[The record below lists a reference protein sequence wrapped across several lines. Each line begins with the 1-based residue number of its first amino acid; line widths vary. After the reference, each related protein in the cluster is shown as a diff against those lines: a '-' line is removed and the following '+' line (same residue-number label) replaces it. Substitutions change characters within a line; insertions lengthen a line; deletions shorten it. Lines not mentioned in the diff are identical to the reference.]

1 MRAAWRRPGLMVN
14 APVRFGSPGAIL
26 AGLEERDLPR
36 IARWATTRLGPDA
49 ELWRVAPSMVAL
61 RPLRSCCSC
70 SSWEPGGCFRPA
82 GSEKNESDM
91 QAIQFRLDIPRL
103 VLTRMLGLVSPAAF
117 VSKIAPVALE
127 DVPDA
132 RLRADDWVVIRPT
145 LTGICGSDQKQVQL
159 KGHFDNP
166 LSGIISFPHVL
177 GHESCGIV
185 AEVGPAVRRVR
196 PGDRVV
202 VNPWLSCAPRGI
214 DPVCPSCAAGHL
226 SLCHNFDKGR
236 MAPGLHLGN
245 CRDAPGA
252 YATRLALH
260 ESQVFP
266 LPPSVSDAQAVLADP
281 FAVSFH
287 AVLKDPPEGDEPTVL
302 VYGAGTI
309 GLAAVAAVRVVKPKA
324 RIVVI
329 ARYPQQVE
337 AARRLGA
344 SEVLTLR
351 RGRDIIAAIARI
363 TGAQPWGSRWR
374 GLPMLAGGV
383 DAVYDS
389 ICSPDTIEI
398 GIRLVRPRGILSI
411 IGVEAPRR
419 FEWTPIYFK
428 ELRVVGSN
436 AFGVEEFRGVRKH
449 AMEHYIDLC
458 ASGEVDLGF
467 LVTHR
472 FPLAEWREAFL
483 TAMRKTSG
491 CVKVAFRFADSPA
504 S

>member
-1 MRAAWRRPGLMVN
+1 MK
-14 APVRFGSPGAIL
+14 
-26 AGLEERDLPR
+26 
-36 IARWATTRLGPDA
+36 
-49 ELWRVAPSMVAL
+49 AL
-61 RPLRSCCSC
+61 
-70 SSWEPGGCFRPA
+70 
-82 GSEKNESDM
+82 
-91 QAIQFRLDIPRL
+91 QFEMNIPKI
-103 VLTRMLGLVSPAAF
+103 VLTRALGLFSYQAF
-117 VSKIAPVALE
+117 IARFAPVTLE
-127 DVPDA
+127 EIPDA
-132 RLRADDWVVIRPT
+132 RLRGDDWVVVRPT
-145 LTGICGSDQKQVQL
+145 LTGICGSDQKQLLL

-166 LSGIISFPHVL
+166 ISGIISFPHIL

-185 AEVGPAVRRVR
+185 AEVGSAVGRVR

-202 VNPWLSCAPRGI
+202 INPWLSCVPRGI
-214 DPVCPSCAAGHL
+214 TPPCPSCAEGHL
-226 SLCHNFDKGR
+226 SICHNFDSGGLR
-236 MAPGLHLGN
+236 AGLHLGN
-245 CRDAPGA
+245 CNDAPGA
-252 YATRLALH
+252 YAARVALH

-266 LPPSVSDAQAVLADP
+266 LPASVSDEQAVLADP

-287 AVLKDPPEGDEPTVL
+287 AVVKDPPDGEEPTAL

-309 GLAAVAAVRVVKPKA
+309 GLAAVAAVKVVKPRA
-324 RIVVI
+324 RIIVI

-344 SEVLTLR
+344 SEVLTSR
-351 RGRDIIAAIARI
+351 KGKEIIATIARL
-363 TGAQPWGSRWR
+363 TGARPWGSRWR

-398 GIRLVRPRGILSI
+398 GLRIVRPRGILSI
-411 IGVEAPRR
+411 IGVEAPKR
-419 FEWTPIYFK
+419 FEWTPLYFK

-472 FPLAEWREAFL
+472 YALDDWRVAFL
-483 TAMRKTSG
+483 TAIRKQTG
-491 CVKVAFRFADSPA
+491 CVKVAFRFADA
-504 S
+504 AAA